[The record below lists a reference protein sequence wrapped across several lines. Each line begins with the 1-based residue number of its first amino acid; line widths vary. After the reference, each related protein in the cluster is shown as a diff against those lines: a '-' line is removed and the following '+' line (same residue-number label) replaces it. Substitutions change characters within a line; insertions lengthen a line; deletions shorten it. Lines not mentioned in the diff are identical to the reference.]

1 VQSVLQIEAK
11 KINNISDGALAL
23 RNLDLAAFEVKIES
37 PEFRTLIIPK
47 EAQRLAIKLSQTLAP
62 FFSCN
67 PKAPEGM
74 SWDGF
79 ATWGDEMEI
88 WKDRQEHLV
97 KMFAEALTTKASSC
111 LNIEDYEMVIYAPGT
126 KFDSNTMEAEKM
138 DGTPDTSDCDGRV
151 LLICAQAALFVYA
164 RVPVATDGSVSE
176 TIISA
181 RNFVRRDE
189 NNRKG
194 AIPCLKA
201 VVVLAE

>member
-88 WKDRQEHLV
+88 WKD
-97 KMFAEALTTKASSC
+97 TTKASSC

-138 DGTPDTSDCDGRV
+138 DGTPDTSDYDGRV